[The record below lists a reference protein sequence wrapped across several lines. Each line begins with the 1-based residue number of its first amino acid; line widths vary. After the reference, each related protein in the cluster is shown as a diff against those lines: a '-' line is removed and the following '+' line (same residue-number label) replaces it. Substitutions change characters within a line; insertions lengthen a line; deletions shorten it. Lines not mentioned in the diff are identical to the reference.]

1 MKKLLVLLTML
12 LTSFFA
18 ETQKRRDY
26 WNNKLKLISFR
37 LPLPVGIFRRLA
49 NPVVTNR
56 INKLN
61 IYEISYQ
68 LFILSSCIFNE
79 K

>member
-18 ETQKRRDY
+18 EAQKSRDY

-37 LPLPVGIFRRLA
+37 LPLPVGYI
-49 NPVVTNR
+49 PK
-56 INKLN
+56 IG
-61 IYEISYQ
+61 Q
-68 LFILSSCIFNE
+68 SCCN
-79 K
+79 

>member
-37 LPLPVGIFRRLA
+37 LPLPVGYI
-49 NPVVTNR
+49 PK
-56 INKLN
+56 IG
-61 IYEISYQ
+61 Q
-68 LFILSSCIFNE
+68 SCCN
-79 K
+79 

>member
-18 ETQKRRDY
+18 EAQKSRDY
-26 WNNKLKLISFR
+26 WNNKLKLI
-37 LPLPVGIFRRLA
+37 FRRLV